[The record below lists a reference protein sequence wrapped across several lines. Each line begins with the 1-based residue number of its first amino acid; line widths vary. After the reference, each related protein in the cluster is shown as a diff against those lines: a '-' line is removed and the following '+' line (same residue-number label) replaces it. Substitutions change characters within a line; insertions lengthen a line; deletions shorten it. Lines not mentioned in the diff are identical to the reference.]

1 MIELSRRNML
11 AGAAVV
17 TAAGPLGIS
26 APVLAAAP
34 PAGKQNAG
42 FYRTKLGTLEL
53 TVVTDGVRVFPLPD
67 TFVRNAKKDEVN
79 AALRAAFMKPDEMV
93 IPFNPTVVNTGSKLV
108 LIDTGSGPGALA
120 QTKGAVGQCHG
131 NLAAAGIQASA
142 IDTVI
147 ISHFHGD
154 HINGLLTAD
163 GKPAFTNAEVMVP
176 AAEWAFW
183 MDDANMGKAPEAA
196 QAAFKNAR
204 RVFGALGNKVTQ
216 YQGDKELVPGITSV
230 STPGHS
236 PGHTSFVIASGD
248 QSLFWQA
255 DVTNAPAL
263 FVRNPGW
270 HVMFDMDGPA
280 AEATRRKVYDRLAA
294 DRQMMAG
301 FHFPFPAIAHIEK
314 DGNGFRPVPVA
325 WNPSI

>member
-1 MIELSRRNML
+1 MATSPR
-11 AGAAVV
+11 
-17 TAAGPLGIS
+17 
-26 APVLAAAP
+26 
-34 PAGKQNAG
+34 PAFRPA
-42 FYRTKLGTLEL
+42 RST
-53 TVVTDGVRVFPLPD
+53 P
-67 TFVRNAKKDEVN
+67 
-79 AALRAAFMKPDEMV
+79 
-93 IPFNPTVVNTGSKLV
+93 S
-108 LIDTGSGPGALA
+108 
-120 QTKGAVGQCHG
+120 
-131 NLAAAGIQASA
+131 
-142 IDTVI
+142 I

-163 GKPAFTNAEVMVP
+163 GKPAFANAEVMVP
-176 AAEWAFW
+176 APEWAFW
-183 MDDANMGKAPEAA
+183 MDDATMGKAPEAA

-216 YQGDKELVPGITSV
+216 YQAEKELVPGITSV
-230 STPGHS
+230 ATHGHTPGHM
-236 PGHTSFVIASGD
+236 SFTIASGD

-255 DVTNAPAL
+255 DVTNNPAL

-270 HVMFDMDGPA
+270 HAMFDMDGPA

-314 DGNGFRPVPVA
+314 DGNGYRPVPVA